1 MKKPENLLY
10 AKSHEWVEIATDGS
24 GAKIATVGL
33 SKFALDAL
41 TDLVYIDLP
50 EVGDSAET
58 GETFGEIESVKA
70 VSEMYSPVSGEIVAV
85 NDAVGDQLETLAQ
98 DPYENG
104 WLIKIKMA
112 SDVGVEQLLDFAAYQ
127 KHCETEGH

>member
-1 MKKPENLLY
+1 MTPEKLLY
-10 AKSHEWVEIATDGS
+10 AKTHEWVDVADDA
-24 GAKIATVGL
+24 GAKIATIGL

-41 TDLVYIDLP
+41 TDLVFIELP
-50 EVGDSAET
+50 GVGDSAEI

-85 NDAVGDQLETLAQ
+85 NNGVGDQLETLAQ

-112 SDVGVEQLLDFAAYQ
+112 SDDGLDRLLDFAAYQ
-127 KHCETEGH
+127 KHCESESH